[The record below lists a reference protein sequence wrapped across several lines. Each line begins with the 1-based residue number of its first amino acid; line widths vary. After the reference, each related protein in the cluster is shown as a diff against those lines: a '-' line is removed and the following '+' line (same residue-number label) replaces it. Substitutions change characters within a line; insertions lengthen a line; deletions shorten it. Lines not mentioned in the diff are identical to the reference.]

1 MLPIQCSTYYAVYT
15 QLLQYVIVCV
25 RVPKTY
31 IVPLLSTLIRSDTS
45 LGDWTTWRADGY
57 SAQMHNN
64 YEIYNVII
72 LPFIDKQLKIGVLL

>member
-1 MLPIQCSTYYAVYT
+1 MYALLIYSLYSQYMCYHAIQCSTYYTVYT

-57 SAQMHNN
+57 STQIHNM
-64 YEIYNVII
+64 
-72 LPFIDKQLKIGVLL
+72 G